1 MSQRL
6 TEAQIRDLTDNQ
18 LVDAIETWQFEPA
31 VAFVP
36 PENFT
41 KGESMEEY
49 FRLISEKYRRELFW

>member
-1 MSQRL
+1 MSHRM
-6 TEAQIRDLTDNQ
+6 TEEEIRDLTDTE

-36 PENFT
+36 PVNFT